1 MKAVIMAGGE
11 GTRLRPLT
19 SNQPKPMV
27 PILNRPVMEYSI
39 ELLKKYKIEDIV
51 ATLQFLPQ
59 LIKNYFGDGTDMNV
73 NLNYAT
79 EETPLGTAG
88 SVKNAEDFLDERFIV
103 ISGDGLTD
111 IDLKKAIDFHK
122 KNSAMVTIVLK
133 SIENPLEFGVV
144 ITDENGK
151 IQRFLEKPT
160 WGEVFSD
167 TINTGIYILE
177 PEIFEYIPE
186 NKIFDFSKDLF
197 PLLLKKGMPLYGFVA
212 EGYWCDIGNLNQY
225 LQAHK
230 DILDK
235 KAKIEPPGIKMLED
249 IWVGDG
255 AIVHPSADLEGPVVI
270 GQHAKIEA
278 ETKIGEYSVIGNNV
292 FISNEAHTHRSI
304 IWENSYIGPNVILHG
319 AVVGR
324 NCDIKQGARL
334 EQGVIVGDECI
345 IGEKAVVN
353 HDVKVYP
360 FKSVDGGATVN
371 SSIIWESRGMR
382 TLFGKRGVSGLVN
395 IDITPELAVRLA
407 MAYGTTLNR
416 DARVVTSRDASFASR
431 MITRSIISGLSA
443 TGIDVE
449 DLRVTPAPVNR
460 FSVHTG
466 YCEGGIHVRVS
477 PFDAQ
482 SLEVNFFDAQGIDV
496 DEDTQRN
503 IERYYYRGDFRRA
516 FYNEIGQIKFPSR
529 ATEFYIDGLLKVIDK
544 KSISKER
551 FKVVVDHAYGSS
563 SLILPYLVGKLGCDI
578 VSLNAH
584 TDESRAAIS
593 KEDFDSFL
601 QQLSRTVQIFKADF
615 GILIDAAC
623 EKVFLVDNLARRIP
637 PNSALLLLIN
647 LLCKYEKR
655 KGKIAVPLTVSSV
668 VEEIANLHGRKVLRT
683 RVRPI
688 SLMKASVRKDVI
700 FAGAQGGGYIFPQL
714 LPAYDAIMT
723 FCRLLEFL
731 SKAKEPLS
739 KIVDSLPLY
748 FLAHKDTFCPWDCK
762 GLVMRRLMERAK
774 DKNMEL
780 KDGIKIYD
788 TDRWALIFPDVEEPL
803 FHIYAEADSESRAQ
817 SEVNHYVDFIRNIVS
832 SVS

>member
-39 ELLKKYKIEDIV
+39 DLLKKYKIEDIV
-51 ATLQFLPQ
+51 VTLQFLPQ
-59 LIKNYFGDGTDMNV
+59 LIKNYFGDGSDMSV

-88 SVKNAEDFLDERFIV
+88 SVKNAEDFLDERFVV

-111 IDLKKAIDFHK
+111 IDLGKAFDFHK
-122 KNSAMVTIVLK
+122 KNRAMVTIVLK

-144 ITDENGK
+144 ITDENGR

-177 PEIFEYIPE
+177 PDIFEYIPE

-197 PLLLKKGMPLYGFVA
+197 PLLLEKEMPMFGYVA
-212 EGYWCDIGNLNQY
+212 DGYWCDIGNLDQY
-225 LQAHK
+225 MQAQQ
-230 DILDK
+230 DILDR
-235 KAKIEPPGIKMLED
+235 KADIEPPGIKMLED

-255 AIVHPSADLEGPVVI
+255 AIVHPSADLEGPIVI

-278 ETKIGEYSVIGNNV
+278 GTQIGEYSIIGNNV

-304 IWENSYIGPNVILHG
+304 IWENSYIGPGVILHG
-319 AVVGR
+319 AVIGR
-324 NCDIKQGARL
+324 NCDIKRGARL
-334 EQGVIVGDECI
+334 EQSVVVGDECE
-345 IGEKAVVN
+345 IGEKAVIN
-353 HDVKVYP
+353 HDVKIYP
-360 FKSVDGGATVN
+360 FKSIDGGATVN

-382 TLFGKRGVSGLVN
+382 TLFGKRGISGLIN

-407 MAYGTTLNR
+407 MAYGTTLYR
-416 DARVVTSRDASFASR
+416 DASVVTSRDASFASR
-431 MITRSIISGLSA
+431 MIMRSIISGLSA
-443 TGIDVE
+443 TGIDVD
-449 DLRVTPAPVNR
+449 DLHVTPAPVNR
-460 FSVHTG
+460 FSVRTG
-466 YCEGGIHVRVS
+466 HAEGGVHVRVS
-477 PFDAQ
+477 PFDPQ
-482 SLEVNFFDAQGIDV
+482 SIEISFFDSEGIDI
-496 DEDTQRN
+496 DEGAQRN
-503 IERYYYRGDFRRA
+503 IERYYYREDFRRA
-516 FYNEIGQIKFPSR
+516 FYNEIGEIRFPAR
-529 ATEFYIDGLLKVIDK
+529 AAEFYIDGLLKVIDK
-544 KSISKER
+544 KSISKAR

-584 TDESRAAIS
+584 TDENKAAIS
-593 KEDFDSFL
+593 REDFDGFL

-623 EKVFLVDNLARRIP
+623 EKVFLVDDLARPIS
-637 PNSALLLLIN
+637 PNSALLLVVK
-647 LLCKYEKR
+647 LLAEYEKK

-668 VEEIANLHGRKVLRT
+668 VEKIGEEYERKVLRT

-688 SLMKASVRKDVI
+688 SLMKASVRKDVV
-700 FAGAQGGGYIFPQL
+700 FAGAQGGGYIFPQF

-723 FCRLLEFL
+723 FCKLLEFL
-731 SKAKEPLS
+731 SQTDEPLS

-748 FLAHKDTFCPWDCK
+748 SLAQKDTFCPWDYK
-762 GLVMRRLMERAK
+762 GLVMRRLMEAAK
-774 DKNMEL
+774 GKNIEL

-788 TDRWALIFPDVEEPL
+788 SDRWALVFPDAEEPL
-803 FHIYAEADSESRAQ
+803 FHVYAEADSDNHAQ
-817 SEVNHYVDFIRNIVS
+817 SEVNHYVDFIKSIVS
-832 SVS
+832 TGS